1 MGLVFNGSLLAD
13 AHLWL
18 WRIEEEESFFLDK
31 LNLSAADQLLLATF
45 SATSRRLEWLASR
58 FVLQQAFGNEVYIS
72 YNAENKPML
81 NGVLGHISISHSHQ
95 MVGVLYHPVFSVGL
109 DVERVSARPTKV
121 IHRFLDDNEQLLVA
135 KDDACEAITRA
146 WCSKEALFKLMGQ
159 HCFTLKD
166 DFKLTT
172 ALQPSSDEAVF
183 FLKPLGVPQQVFFHK
198 VDDYIVALTINQNS
212 KH

>member
-58 FVLQQAFGNEVYIS
+58 FVLQQAFGNNVSIGYDVQG
-72 YNAENKPML
+72 KPMIIGYTG
-81 NGVLGHISISHSHQ
+81 NISISHSHRIAAVFYHPTLS
-95 MVGVLYHPVFSVGL
+95 VGV
-109 DVERVSARPTKV
+109 DVERVSARPAKV
-121 IHRFLDDNEQLLVA
+121 IHRFMDEAEQQLVE
-135 KDDACEAITRA
+135 KDEACEAITRA
-146 WCSKEALFKLMGQ
+146 WCSKEALFKLLGQ
-159 HCFTLKD
+159 QCFTLKD
-166 DFKLTT
+166 DFKLITPI
-172 ALQPSSDEAVF
+172 QPSSDEAVF